1 MKWPLLYCHFNRRLR
16 DKLLEDDRFT
26 LAQEVSTKCNLDMSA
41 VWAAW
46 GMACLRAGK
55 YEDAREK
62 FSRCLGVCPVD

>member
-1 MKWPLLYCHFNRRLR
+1 MFLFTRRLR
-16 DKLLEDDRFT
+16 DRLLEDDRFI
-26 LAQEVSTKCNLDMSA
+26 LAQEVSTKCILDVGA

-62 FSRCLGVCPVD
+62 FSHCLGVRVWVWCCMY